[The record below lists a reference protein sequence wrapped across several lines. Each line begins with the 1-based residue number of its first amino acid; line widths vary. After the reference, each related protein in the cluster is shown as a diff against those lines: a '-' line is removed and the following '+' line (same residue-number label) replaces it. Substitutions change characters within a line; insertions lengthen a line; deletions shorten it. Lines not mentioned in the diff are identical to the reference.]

1 MLSDFSQGHMRNAI
15 VNTEKILSFTNN
27 ITVADVEKV
36 LGMTSY
42 NVLFNILDSILNKA
56 QGDLIYSLDTLVKSG
71 MDLRMFVKNFLSFV
85 LEVNKFVILRD
96 INPQRTMDLIHLPQ
110 AFATR
115 LSVYNNTH
123 RASLKMIL
131 DKLVEL
137 NSSLKWETDVRPVLE
152 TNLLLMAV

>member
-1 MLSDFSQGHMRNAI
+1 
-15 VNTEKILSFTNN
+15 
-27 ITVADVEKV
+27 
-36 LGMTSY
+36 
-42 NVLFNILDSILNKA
+42 
-56 QGDLIYSLDTLVKSG
+56 
-71 MDLRMFVKNFLSFV
+71 MDLRLFVKNFLSFV

-96 INPQRTMDLIHLPQ
+96 VNPQRTMELINLPQ
-110 AFATR
+110 SFATR

-131 DKLVEL
+131 DKMVEL